1 MPPKRPAAKETISY
15 EKLKEFGKAF
25 LKEPN
30 ADQYMNEDIVVVV
43 VSHVAFLEAVAPF
56 TRRLNPSSVGL
67 VVKHQFNMST
77 REAELF
83 GQAMQ
88 KAFGHCLSAGAKA
101 TTGQKL
107 SKEVLAVYSASMGC
121 KPVFDKRQSSESCES
136 PRPIKALKKS
146 ISSPSKIDALY
157 SCGSSSSHLKVII

>member
-1 MPPKRPAAKETISY
+1 MFRYFFGP
-15 EKLKEFGKAF
+15 LFGKAF

-30 ADQYMNEDIVVVV
+30 TDHYLNEDIVVVV
-43 VSHVAFLEAVAPF
+43 QLHVPFLESVAPF

-67 VVKHQFNMST
+67 MMKQQFRISN

-88 KAFGHCLSAGAKA
+88 KAFGHCLNAGAKA

-107 SKEVLAVYSASMGC
+107 TKEVLAVYRASMGC
-121 KPVFDKRQSSESCES
+121 KPVFDKRQSSDSCES
-136 PRPIKALKKS
+136 PRPIKVLKKS
-146 ISSPSKIDALY
+146 LSSPSKIDALY
-157 SCGSSSSHLKVII
+157 SSGSSSSQLKVIT